1 MYSMYTVPLSNT
13 NDCVAQVSLDCPH
26 HNLLY
31 QVNQDW
37 DHDFLISSELRQI
50 PQNLH
55 LHVPTAR

>member
-1 MYSMYTVPLSNT
+1 MYSTYTVPLSNT

-37 DHDFLISSELRQI
+37 DHD
-50 PQNLH
+50 
-55 LHVPTAR
+55 V